1 MVCGNMEVEST
12 RSYIDNLYDNHEDK
26 VGSAV
31 VTLKNAVIGSQ
42 KQKDTIIEQGV
53 LARLIHLLVDP
64 EIPTRIKT
72 DVVYILGSI
81 TNGSESNLKSLND
94 IDVVSILLNGLV
106 SQDEKLVQASLC
118 CLRSLLQS
126 RDWRPQVEEV
136 QFEMRGSRLSPPNQG
151 CSLIFS
157 DPTLVPHLI
166 RLMEKDATHQIAV
179 CDIFTSCCKT
189 QEQQNLLVTSGILQS
204 LSHVLS
210 SLTPPVQLA
219 ALQCLAEVLDNNETV
234 AGAVLTCTG
243 REGKQLVSQIVHYTG
258 RENSGAIQLGAARIL
273 AYLYRLGGM
282 TEVEG
287 VVTFR
292 VLPCLVRSCKKEET
306 VETRILAAD
315 TLAYL
320 IEVSADLQRVAAISN
335 HLISTMASYLRWE
348 PEPQSRGS
356 GLSKQQ
362 LGRLARKLESRV
374 ASGKEMK
381 RAAFKVFAS
390 LGANDEDIR
399 KKIIDTEPL
408 MEAVVTALDDPDGRL
423 QMAAIRCLHSLSRSV
438 QLLRTTFQDHTVW
451 EPLMKILSQPNGK
464 VESLVVAS
472 STLCNLLLE
481 FSPSKE
487 RILESGA
494 VDLLCSLTQKYDPS
508 LRLNGVWGLMNM
520 AFQAEQRIKSQI
532 MTTLGTDQVFRLL
545 SDTEIHVV
553 MKTLGLLR
561 NLLSNKHHI
570 DHITNIYGKQLMQA
584 VVLILESEHAADVKE
599 QALCI
604 LSNIADGDT
613 AKRLIVD
620 NEDMLKKLTSY
631 MVHSNSKLQ
640 IAAVVCILNLIWRND
655 EGSADRQMRLK
666 EIGVF
671 KILHQLLTTSDSN
684 LFEKVKLALQQ
695 LTM

>member
-1 MVCGNMEVEST
+1 MVCGNMEVESSK
-12 RSYIDNLYDNHEDK
+12 SYIDNLYDKHEDK

-42 KQKDTIIEQGV
+42 RQKDTVIEQGV

-64 EIPTRIKT
+64 DIPTSIKT

-81 TNGSESNLKSLND
+81 TNGSEANLKSLND
-94 IDVVSILLNGLV
+94 IDVVALLLRGLV
-106 SQDEKLVQASLC
+106 SADPALVLASLA

-126 RDWRPQVEEV
+126 REGPAAEEG
-136 QFEMRGSRLSPPNQG
+136 RGRLPSPPAPAAHA
-151 CSLIFS
+151 LIFS
-157 DPTLVPHLI
+157 DPTLVPRLIHL
-166 RLMEKDATHQIAV
+166 LEQGASHQIAV
-179 CDIFTSCCKT
+179 CDILTSCCRT
-189 QEQQNLLVTSGILQS
+189 PEQQNLLVTSGALQS

-210 SLTPPVQLA
+210 SPTSSVQLA
-219 ALQCLAEVLDNNETV
+219 ALQCLAEVVASNETV
-234 AGAVLTCTG
+234 SGAVLACTG
-243 REGKQLVSQIVHYTG
+243 REGKQLVSQVIHYTG
-258 RENSGAIQLGAARIL
+258 REYGGGIQLAAARTL
-273 AYLYRLGGM
+273 ASLYRLGGGGV
-282 TEVEG
+282 VEG
-287 VVTFR
+287 VVTYR
-292 VLPCLVRSCKKEET
+292 VLPCLVRSCKKEEAA
-306 VETRILAAD
+306 ETRIVAAD

-335 HLISTMASYLRWE
+335 HLIATMASYLRWE
-348 PEPQSRGS
+348 PEAQARGPGPQKSPTPRPPR
-356 GLSKQQ
+356 
-362 LGRLARKLESRV
+362 RLEARV
-374 ASGKEMK
+374 ATGKEMR

-399 KKIIDTEPL
+399 KRIIDTEPL
-408 MEAVVTALDDPDGRL
+408 MEAVVGALEEPEPRV

-451 EPLMKILSQPNGK
+451 EPLMKILAQPTGR

-494 VDLLCSLTQKYDPS
+494 VELLCSLTHKFDPS

-520 AFQAEQRIKSQI
+520 AFQADQRIKAQI
-532 MTTLGTDQVFRLL
+532 MGALGTDQVFRLL
-545 SDTEIHVV
+545 SDSEVHVV

-561 NLLSNKHHI
+561 NLLSNKQHI
-570 DHITNIYGKQLMQA
+570 DHITAGYGKQLMQG
-584 VVLILESEHAADVKE
+584 VVLVLEADHSPEVKE

-631 MVHSNSKLQ
+631 MVHSNTKLQ

-655 EGSADRQMRLK
+655 EGSADRQARLK

>member
-1 MVCGNMEVEST
+1 MVCGNMEVESSK
-12 RSYIDNLYDNHEDK
+12 SYIDNLYDKHEDK

-42 KQKDTIIEQGV
+42 RQKDSVIEQGV

-64 EIPTRIKT
+64 DIPTRIKT

-81 TNGSESNLKSLND
+81 TNGSEANLKSLND
-94 IDVVSILLNGLV
+94 VDVVALLLRGLV
-106 SQDEKLVQASLC
+106 SADPALVLASLS

-126 RDWRPQVEEV
+126 REARAPDEG
-136 QFEMRGSRLSPPNQG
+136 RGRLPSPPAPTAHA
-151 CSLIFS
+151 LIFS
-157 DPTLVPHLI
+157 DPTLVPRLIHL
-166 RLMEKDATHQIAV
+166 LEKDATHQIAV
-179 CDIFTSCCKT
+179 CDILTSCCRT
-189 QEQQNLLVTSGILQS
+189 PEQQNLLVTSGVLQS

-210 SLTPPVQLA
+210 SPTSSVQLA
-219 ALQCLAEVLDNNETV
+219 ALQCLAEVVASNETV
-234 AGAVLTCTG
+234 SGAVLACTG
-243 REGKQLVSQIVHYTG
+243 REGKQLVSQVIQYTG
-258 RENSGAIQLGAARIL
+258 REYGGGVQLAAARTL
-273 AYLYRLGGM
+273 ASLYRLGGGGV
-282 TEVEG
+282 VEG
-287 VVTFR
+287 VVTYR
-292 VLPCLVRSCKKEET
+292 VLPCLVRSCKKEEAA
-306 VETRILAAD
+306 ETRIVAAD

-320 IEVSADLQRVAAISN
+320 IEVSAELQRVAAISN
-335 HLISTMASYLRWE
+335 HLIATMASFLRWE
-348 PEPQSRGS
+348 PEPQARGP
-356 GLSKQQ
+356 GALRA
-362 LGRLARKLESRV
+362 GAPRRPEGGA
-374 ASGKEMK
+374 ATGKEMR

-399 KKIIDTEPL
+399 KRIIDTEPL
-408 MEAVVTALDDPDGRL
+408 MEAVVGALEDQEPAV

-451 EPLMKILSQPNGK
+451 EPLMKILSQPSGR

-494 VDLLCSLTQKYDPS
+494 VELLCSLTHKFDPS

-520 AFQAEQRIKSQI
+520 AFQADQRIKAQI
-532 MTTLGTDQVFRLL
+532 MAALGTDQVFRLL
-545 SDTEIHVV
+545 SDSEVHVV

-561 NLLSNKHHI
+561 NLLSNKQHI
-570 DHITNIYGKQLMQA
+570 DHITAGYGKQLMQG
-584 VVLILESEHAADVKE
+584 VVLVLEADHSPEVKE

-631 MVHSNSKLQ
+631 MVHSNTKLQ
-640 IAAVVCILNLIWRND
+640 MAAVVCILNLIWRND
-655 EGSADRQMRLK
+655 EGSADRQARLK

>member
-1 MVCGNMEVEST
+1 
-12 RSYIDNLYDNHEDK
+12 
-26 VGSAV
+26 
-31 VTLKNAVIGSQ
+31 
-42 KQKDTIIEQGV
+42 
-53 LARLIHLLVDP
+53 
-64 EIPTRIKT
+64 
-72 DVVYILGSI
+72 
-81 TNGSESNLKSLND
+81 
-94 IDVVSILLNGLV
+94 
-106 SQDEKLVQASLC
+106 
-118 CLRSLLQS
+118 
-126 RDWRPQVEEV
+126 
-136 QFEMRGSRLSPPNQG
+136 MR
-151 CSLIFS
+151 
-157 DPTLVPHLI
+157 
-166 RLMEKDATHQIAV
+166 
-179 CDIFTSCCKT
+179 
-189 QEQQNLLVTSGILQS
+189 
-204 LSHVLS
+204 
-210 SLTPPVQLA
+210 
-219 ALQCLAEVLDNNETV
+219 
-234 AGAVLTCTG
+234 
-243 REGKQLVSQIVHYTG
+243 
-258 RENSGAIQLGAARIL
+258 
-273 AYLYRLGGM
+273 
-282 TEVEG
+282 
-287 VVTFR
+287 
-292 VLPCLVRSCKKEET
+292 
-306 VETRILAAD
+306 
-315 TLAYL
+315 
-320 IEVSADLQRVAAISN
+320 
-335 HLISTMASYLRWE
+335 
-348 PEPQSRGS
+348 
-356 GLSKQQ
+356 
-362 LGRLARKLESRV
+362 
-374 ASGKEMK
+374 

-408 MEAVVTALDDPDGRL
+408 MEAVVTALEDSDPRV

-570 DHITNIYGKQLMQA
+570 DHITSIYGKQLMQA

-599 QALCI
+599 QVWLTNFGNGHLIVAKTTVNIVQALCI

-631 MVHSNSKLQ
+631 MVNIKWPLVCSIPYNSL
-640 IAAVVCILNLIWRND
+640 
-655 EGSADRQMRLK
+655 
-666 EIGVF
+666 
-671 KILHQLLTTSDSN
+671 
-684 LFEKVKLALQQ
+684 
-695 LTM
+695 